1 MSGVQDIRMEPM
13 DLYLGNDQVQIQKI
27 TCVADVASSLQNK
40 MFFFYDSSGAKHFG
54 QYNVAT
60 LGTPSV
66 ISGYTAHPIAIASGA
81 SASAVASATAA
92 VLTAVSGFD
101 ATSSGSAVTLT
112 ATANGYALL
121 AHDAQA
127 SADQTEFAFELTQVG
142 DLYEKMGLLD
152 GDVAVSGLSRS
163 PVDITAHQT
172 GTSVI
177 GQIFSGFGNPELAV
191 VLKEVTTTNIEKLN
205 RYAGGSYLP
214 VGGSNKLVGG
224 GSLGQF
230 KAPQYAK
237 VVLHPVRLDV
247 ADKTFDFCFWKA
259 TIDLDSI
266 TFSGENLLNLPV
278 NIKSFND
285 ESKPKAI
292 STWMFGDWSQ
302 SLV

>member
-1 MSGVQDIRMEPM
+1 MGVENIRMEPM
-13 DLYLGNDQVQIQKI
+13 DVYLGNDQVQIQKI
-27 TCVADVASSLQNK
+27 TCVADVSSSLNNK
-40 MFFFYDSSGAKHFG
+40 MGFFYDSSGAKRAFQFDVG
-54 QYNVAT
+54 GA
-60 LGTPSV
+60 GTPTV
-66 ISGYTAHPIAIASGA
+66 ISGYTVSPVAIAVNA
-81 SASAVASATAA
+81 SASAVATALAA
-92 VLTAVSGFD
+92 VLTAITGFD
-101 ATSSGSAVTLT
+101 ASASGSAVTLT

-127 SADQTEFAFELTQVG
+127 SADQTEFAFELIQVG
-142 DLYEKMGLLD
+142 DLYEKMGLMD
-152 GDVAVSGLSRS
+152 GDIEVSGLSRS

-172 GTSVI
+172 GTSII
-177 GQIFSGFGNPELAV
+177 GQIFSGFGNPELAIT
-191 VLKEVTTTNIEKLN
+191 LKEVTTANLEKLN

-237 VVLHPVRLDV
+237 IVLHPVRLDV

-278 NIKSFND
+278 NIKAFND
-285 ESKPKAI
+285 ESKPKAV
-292 STWMFGDWSQ
+292 STWLFGDWSQ
-302 SLV
+302 SLS